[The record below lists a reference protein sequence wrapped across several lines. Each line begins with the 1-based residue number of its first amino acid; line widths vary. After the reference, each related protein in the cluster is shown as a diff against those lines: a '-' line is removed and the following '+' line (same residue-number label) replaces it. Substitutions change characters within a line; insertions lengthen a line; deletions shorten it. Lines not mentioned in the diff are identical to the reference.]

1 MRAAPGIRMR
11 ALLALLLLAASVHP
25 ADAQGDCMPQ
35 GSVAIFMVYQAENP
49 DSVFFSEDGCLAGGG
64 RGTGCCAGAQCR
76 VCVPNQV
83 TSAGGK
89 LMRWNSCQCE
99 PCPPGS
105 VQFRV
110 GQNSCVECPAGWYQP
125 VPGQT
130 NCAQCPPGTFN
141 PSRARSETCDEC
153 PPGTYSKSS
162 ILAYRE
168 ATTKLYRAA
177 DGTEF
182 DDSMG
187 ATSCT
192 ECPAG
197 TYQPNSRGLNAAAC
211 LPCPKGTYS
220 NLGAAQCSLCPAG
233 TYQPHEGMAGPESC
247 LPCQAGK
254 CSDADGSE
262 DCYQCCPI
270 ANLGCEL
277 YMKRAQGFYG
287 TVDWYSNDGE
297 SGRVPTDR
305 YADFLKAL
313 CRRGCAKFGVV
324 NWCVTGTCSITE

>member
-1 MRAAPGIRMR
+1 MPPP
-11 ALLALLLLAASVHP
+11 LSQLLLLLAGFARLV
-25 ADAQGDCMPQ
+25 DAQGDCMPQ

-76 VCVPNQV
+76 VCEPNQV

-110 GQNSCVECPAGWYQP
+110 GQNTCIECPAGWYQP
-125 VPGQT
+125 VAGQT
-130 NCAQCPPGTFN
+130 NCIQCPPGTFN
-141 PSRARSETCDEC
+141 PSRGRSATCSEC
-153 PPGTYSKSS
+153 PPGTYSKSE
-162 ILAYRE
+162 IRAYRE

-182 DDSMG
+182 DDSAG

-197 TYQPNSRGLNAAAC
+197 TYQPSPRGRKIA
-211 LPCPKGTYS
+211 LPR
-220 NLGAAQCSLCPAG
+220 PAR
-233 TYQPHEGMAGPESC
+233 Q
-247 LPCQAGK
+247 
-254 CSDADGSE
+254 D
-262 DCYQCCPI
+262 
-270 ANLGCEL
+270 
-277 YMKRAQGFYG
+277 
-287 TVDWYSNDGE
+287 
-297 SGRVPTDR
+297 SGIP
-305 YADFLKAL
+305 
-313 CRRGCAKFGVV
+313 
-324 NWCVTGTCSITE
+324 